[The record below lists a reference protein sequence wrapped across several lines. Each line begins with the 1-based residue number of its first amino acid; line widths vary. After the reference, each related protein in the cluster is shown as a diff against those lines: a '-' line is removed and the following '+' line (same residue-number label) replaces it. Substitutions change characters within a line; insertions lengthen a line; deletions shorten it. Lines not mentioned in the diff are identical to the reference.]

1 MKLFQKN
8 ESKETVKLPM
18 SGKVKKLSLL
28 LRNRCDNGFG
38 GRHLYDCLC
47 SRRPSYRSQ

>member
-18 SGKVKKLSLL
+18 SGKVKKA
-28 LRNRCDNGFG
+28 FAFTA
-38 GRHLYDCLC
+38 
-47 SRRPSYRSQ
+47 

>member
-18 SGKVKKLSLL
+18 SGKVK
-28 LRNRCDNGFG
+28 RAFAFTA
-38 GRHLYDCLC
+38 
-47 SRRPSYRSQ
+47 